1 MIKAI
6 FLDIDGTLRDECSGV
21 PQSAYTAVR
30 MCRERG
36 IRILI
41 CTGRNLSSIQEDVRA
56 METDGIIA
64 GGGCLIV
71 ENGYVQKENYFQ
83 KAETEQILEYLLT
96 RKLPFAMESRERV
109 FMNRAAAVLLR
120 QDFAGKLRGLGA
132 EEIKK
137 REKENGIQYEDTF
150 NEYVHSPEHIH
161 KFCLWCRAEDWEA
174 VCSMAPGWGSV
185 IQQSEPP
192 DGKIR
197 KWGYLEVQPAGCT
210 KGRAIGWWCR
220 RNGIR
225 LEDTMSFGDGKN
237 DVDMIQTTGIG
248 VAMADGDEELKQW
261 ADSLCEPAAGDG
273 IYRELARRG
282 IIG

>member
-1 MIKAI
+1 MVKAI

-21 PQSAYTAVR
+21 PQSAHTAVR
-30 MCRERG
+30 MCREKG
-36 IRILI
+36 IRVLI
-41 CTGRNLSSIQEDVRA
+41 CTGRNLASIQEDVRA

-64 GGGCLIV
+64 GGGCLV
-71 ENGYVQKENYFQ
+71 AENGYVQKEDYFQ

-96 RKLPFAMESRERV
+96 RNLPFAMESQVRV
-109 FMNRAAAVLLR
+109 FMNRAGAALLR

-137 REKENGIQYEDTF
+137 REKENGIQYKDTLKD
-150 NEYVHSPEHIH
+150 YIHSPGRIH
-161 KFCLWCRAEDWEA
+161 KFCLWSRPGDWDV
-174 VCSMAPGWGSV
+174 VCSKAPGWGSV

-197 KWGYLEVQPAGCT
+197 KWGYLEVQPRGCT
-210 KGRAIGWWCR
+210 KGQAISWWCGR
-220 RNGIR
+220 KGIG

-237 DVDMIQTTGIG
+237 DVDMIRTTGIG
-248 VAMADGDEELKQW
+248 VAMENGDEELKQW
-261 ADSLCEPAAGDG
+261 ADSLCGPAAKDG
-273 IYRELARRG
+273 IYRELVRRG